1 LLRSAFSTQEKASG
15 NISQIR
21 LGCPA
26 DREGSDIAAVGSRGA
41 DFLDSNGQVRKQVRF
56 AITGNIPVAVAR
68 IDPTGAFGY
77 LTRDESWAVPVTL
90 FDKEGHLAWSSNAF
104 WAAGVDDSVPGDVYG
119 DGKLSVVVGF
129 NGGGGI
135 ALLDGQGKTPWKK
148 EESNVLHVETLDT
161 NRDGREEILHSNA
174 QGQLLVRNWTGDAIA
189 RYLPDFYVS
198 HFAITR
204 WGKQPS
210 HILVPIS
217 ESSEGCCNPALIVL
231 DAIWEESHGASIA
244 AG

>member
-1 LLRSAFSTQEKASG
+1 LRSAFSTQEKASG

-129 NGGGGI
+129 NGGG
-135 ALLDGQGKTPWKK
+135 
-148 EESNVLHVETLDT
+148 ESL
-161 NRDGREEILHSNA
+161 S
-174 QGQLLVRNWTGDAIA
+174 WTGKA
-189 RYLPDFYVS
+189 RPRGRRKRVTFCTWRRWTQIGMGARKYSTAMLRVNCSCGTGPGMRLPDICRTSMF
-198 HFAITR
+198 R
-204 WGKQPS
+204 
-210 HILVPIS
+210 ILQSPV
-217 ESSEGCCNPALIVL
+217 
-231 DAIWEESHGASIA
+231 GASSRRISLFRSRSPA
-244 AG
+244 KAVATQH